1 MEKVIA
7 FDTASTQFRVYFPK
21 CETILASVRA
31 LPVRRFH
38 KDWNDPYWIAGA
50 DVATA
55 SALANLAFNNDF
67 VVCSVA
73 AAKIQA
79 AMSGVAERNIKGFKA
94 AGTLSCFEVRT
105 AYNETIVAMLK
116 SCAGSTMDSTKTW
129 KLPVHTSSIR
139 IVISLVRD
147 FGLTIEPSVLESAQS
162 VLKKNAAD
170 GFIEVCREVDTVIEL
185 CESRVAQ
192 RAPRAMPPLAVLDA
206 SIVANWMRGSAARRE
221 KCKEQAGASRTGA
234 RAAQRAMD
242 RGFEEEAALM
252 TRAQIAAVHRNLQT
266 LAGVCDGA
274 ATQDDVGF
282 NGPDAKVGRGLAL
295 LPVLEPIHAALARA
309 MLQKYTRQLGKEA
322 IEQMS

>member
-7 FDTASTQFRVYFPK
+7 FDAASMQFRVYFPK

-50 DVATA
+50 DVNTA

-67 VVCSVA
+67 IVCSVA
-73 AAKIQA
+73 AEKIQA
-79 AMSGVAERNIKGFKA
+79 ALSGVAERNIKGVKA

-105 AYNETIVAMLK
+105 AYNESIVAMLK
-116 SCAGSTMDSTKTW
+116 SCAASTMDSTKTW

-147 FGLTIEPSVLESAQS
+147 YGLSIDPSVLESAQS
-162 VLKKNAAD
+162 VLKKNAAA
-170 GFIEVCREVDTVIEL
+170 GFIDVCREVDAVIEL
-185 CESRVAQ
+185 CESRIAQ
-192 RAPRAMPPLAVLDA
+192 NTPRAMPPLAVLDT
-206 SIVANWMRGSAARRE
+206 SIVANWMRGNAARRE
-221 KCKEQAGASRTGA
+221 KSKEQASASRTGA
-234 RAAQRAMD
+234 RAAQRAID

-252 TRAQIAAVHRNLQT
+252 NREQIAAVHRNLKA

-295 LPVLEPIHAALARA
+295 LPVLDSLQAALARA